1 MVIDET
7 DPVVLASMGVNT
19 TDTTT
24 EGGDVCGT
32 PPTPPTRT
40 KERRWTTRR
49 GLGDH
54 GGSCPGRRDAQDHGG
69 SRLGR
74 RADDDDNDGDKEL
87 AEDDLFV
94 DDLFVPDNDD
104 DDDGNDELA
113 EDDLFVNKMG
123 RKSSM

>member
-1 MVIDET
+1 VVIDET

-40 KERRWTTRR
+40 RGRRWTTRR

-54 GGSCPGRRDAQDHGG
+54 GGSRPGRRDARDHGG

-74 RADDDDNDGDKEL
+74 RADNDDSDKEL

-94 DDLFVPDNDD
+94 DDLFVPDDD
-104 DDDGNDELA
+104 DDDSNDELA

-123 RKSSM
+123 RKSST